1 MSLLTRTVMSVK
13 NLVNPE
19 SCRSGEAIWT
29 RAPSSVSVTR
39 THIRWCRKNI
49 VMQVPTMS
57 RTNQNHTI
65 PIPGSYLTI
74 IPVNCCSRSKS
85 KV

>member
-1 MSLLTRTVMSVK
+1 MALLTRTVMSVK

-29 RAPSSVSVTR
+29 RAPSSVSVTL
-39 THIRWCRKNI
+39 THIRRCRANI
-49 VMQVPTMS
+49 VMQVPTNS
-57 RTNQNHTI
+57 RRNPNHTI
-65 PIPGSYLTI
+65 PVPGSFLTI
-74 IPVNCCSRSKS
+74 IPVNCCSRSNV